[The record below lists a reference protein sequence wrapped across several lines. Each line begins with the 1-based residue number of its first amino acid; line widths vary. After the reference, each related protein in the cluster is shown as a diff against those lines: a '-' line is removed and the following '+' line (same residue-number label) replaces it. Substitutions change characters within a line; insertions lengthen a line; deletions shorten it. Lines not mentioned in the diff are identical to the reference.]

1 MNLKNNVIISSMSV
15 FKWTWRKRWYAST
28 SSTLLDIPKIEENI
42 NSFNKPKY
50 PESLFVCKNDVA
62 SKY

>member
-1 MNLKNNVIISSMSV
+1 MNLKNNVLISSMSV

-28 SSTLLDIPKIEENI
+28 SSASINIPKIEKNVK
-42 NSFNKPKY
+42 SFKKLKY
-50 PESLFVCKNDVA
+50 PESLFVCENDVA